1 MRERAGTQGRG
12 KLNVLASVSESR
24 PLHLLIR
31 KLENFAELADE
42 ERRSLHEAAGPVRV
56 HGAHEDLIRE
66 GEQPNGV
73 AVMVS
78 GFACRH
84 KMLPDGRRQII
95 GYFLPGDMC
104 DARVFILKKMD
115 HTISTLAPSTVTI
128 LSREGILDITSRYSR
143 LTRAFWWNTLV
154 EEAVGRQW
162 LVSVGQRTALER
174 IAHLFCEIFVRLQ
187 SVGLTTVDTC
197 ELPVTQSELADT
209 VALST
214 VHVNRT
220 LKELRRAGLV
230 SMSSKSLVIH
240 DFAGLRALAMFDPG
254 YLHLEGDGL
263 IRDRFGHAPAK
274 ST

>member
-1 MRERAGTQGRG
+1 M
-12 KLNVLASVSESR
+12 SR
-24 PLHLLIR
+24 PMPETSPLQLLIR
-31 KLENFAELADE
+31 KLENFTELSE
-42 ERRSLHEAAGPVRV
+42 EEKRALQDSAGSMRTY
-56 HGAHEDLIRE
+56 GSHEDLIRE
-66 GEQPNGV
+66 GEQANGV
-73 AVMVS
+73 AVIVS

-115 HTISTLAPSTVTI
+115 HTISTLTSTSVVI
-128 LSREGILDITSRYSR
+128 LQREAILEITLKFPR

-154 EEAVGRQW
+154 EEAIGRQW
-162 LVSVGQRTALER
+162 LVNIGQRTALER
-174 IAHLFCEIFVRLQ
+174 LAHLFCEVYVRLQ
-187 SVGLTTVDTC
+187 SVGLANVAGC

-220 LKELRRAGLV
+220 LKELRRARLV

-240 DFAGLRALAMFDPG
+240 DLPGLRALAMFDSG
-254 YLHLEGDGL
+254 YLHLDGDGL
-263 IRDRFGHAPAK
+263 VKDRYGYAQPK
-274 ST
+274 PS

>member
-1 MRERAGTQGRG
+1 MPDAN
-12 KLNVLASVSESR
+12 LI
-24 PLHLLIR
+24 HLLVR
-31 KLENFAELADE
+31 KLENFAELTEE
-42 ERRSLHEAAGPVRV
+42 ERRALHDAAGPVRV
-56 HGAHEDLIRE
+56 YGAHEDLIRE
-66 GEQPNGV
+66 GEQASGV
-73 AVMVS
+73 AVVLS

-104 DARVFILKKMD
+104 DARVFILKRMD
-115 HTISTLAPSTVTI
+115 HTISTLAPSSVTT
-128 LSREGILDITSRYSR
+128 LSREAVLEITSKYPR

-154 EEAVGRQW
+154 EEAIGRQW
-162 LVSVGQRTALER
+162 LVSIGQRTALER
-174 IAHLFCEIFVRLQ
+174 VAHLFCEIYVRLQ
-187 SVGLTTVDTC
+187 SVGLATPEGC

-220 LKELRRAGLV
+220 LKELRRVGLV

-254 YLHLEGDGL
+254 YLHLEGEGL
-263 IRDRFGHAPAK
+263 LRDRYSHAPLK
-274 ST
+274 TL

>member
-1 MRERAGTQGRG
+1 MREPAFM
-12 KLNVLASVSESR
+12 SESS
-24 PLHLLIR
+24 LIHLLIR
-31 KLENFAELADE
+31 KLENFAELTDE
-42 ERRSLHEAAGPVRV
+42 EKRALYEATGPVRAY
-56 HGAHEDLIRE
+56 GSHEDLIRE
-66 GEQPNGV
+66 GEHSNGV
-73 AVMVS
+73 AVIVS

-115 HTISTLAPSTVTI
+115 HTISTLAPSSVTM
-128 LSREGILDITSRYSR
+128 LSRDAILEITSRYPR

-154 EEAVGRQW
+154 EEAIGRQW
-162 LVSVGQRTALER
+162 LVSIGQRTALER
-174 IAHLFCEIFVRLQ
+174 IAHLFCEIYVRLQ
-187 SVGLTTVDTC
+187 SVGLATPEGC

-220 LKELRRAGLV
+220 LKELRRVGLV

-240 DFAGLRALAMFDPG
+240 DFAGLRSLAMFDPG
-254 YLHLEGDGL
+254 YLHLEGEGL
-263 IRDRFGHAPAK
+263 LKDRYSPTSLK
-274 ST
+274 TL

>member
-1 MRERAGTQGRG
+1 MPDSS
-12 KLNVLASVSESR
+12 LI
-24 PLHLLIR
+24 HLLIR
-31 KLENFAELADE
+31 KLENFAELTE
-42 ERRSLHEAAGPVRV
+42 EEKRALRDAAGPVRAY
-56 HGAHEDLIRE
+56 GSHEDLIRE
-66 GEQPNGV
+66 GEQASGV
-73 AVMVS
+73 AVVLS

-115 HTISTLAPSTVTI
+115 HTISTLAPSSVTTM
-128 LSREGILDITSRYSR
+128 SREAVLDITSRYPR

-154 EEAVGRQW
+154 EEAIGRQW
-162 LVSVGQRTALER
+162 LVSIGQRTALER
-174 IAHLFCEIFVRLQ
+174 VAHLFCEIYVRLQ
-187 SVGLTTVDTC
+187 SVGLATPAGC

-220 LKELRRAGLV
+220 LKELRRVGLV

-240 DFAGLRALAMFDPG
+240 DFAGLRSLAMFDPG
-254 YLHLEGDGL
+254 YLHLEGEGL
-263 IRDRFGHAPAK
+263 IKDHYAN
-274 ST
+274 STMKTP

>member
-1 MRERAGTQGRG
+1 MATVADPDMLRDI
-12 KLNVLASVSESR
+12 SETSAIQ
-24 PLHLLIR
+24 LLIR
-31 KLENFAELADE
+31 KLENFTELSDE
-42 ERRSLHEAAGPVRV
+42 EKRALQDAATPVRAY
-56 HGAHEDLIRE
+56 GSHEDLIRE
-66 GEQPNGV
+66 GEQATGV
-73 AVMVS
+73 AVVVS

-115 HTISTLAPSTVTI
+115 HTISTLAPSSVTT
-128 LSREGILDITSRYSR
+128 LSRDAILEITARYPR

-154 EEAVGRQW
+154 EEAICREW
-162 LVSVGQRTALER
+162 LVNIGQRTALER
-174 IAHLFCEIFVRLQ
+174 LAHLFCEIYMRLQ
-187 SVGLTTVDTC
+187 AVGLATPAGC

-220 LKELRRAGLV
+220 LKELRRVGLV
-230 SMSSKSLVIH
+230 SMSSKSLAIH
-240 DFAGLRALAMFDPG
+240 NLAGLRALAMFDSG

-263 IRDRFGHAPAK
+263 VRERFAYAK
-274 ST
+274 TSQA

>member
-1 MRERAGTQGRG
+1 MPS
-12 KLNVLASVSESR
+12 LMPDSSFI
-24 PLHLLIR
+24 HLLIR
-31 KLENFAELADE
+31 KLENFADLSE
-42 ERRSLHEAAGPVRV
+42 EEKRALQDSAGTVRTY
-56 HGAHEDLIRE
+56 GSHEDLLRE
-66 GEQPNGV
+66 GEQANGV
-73 AVMVS
+73 AVVVG

-104 DARVFILKKMD
+104 DARVFILKRMD
-115 HTISTLAPSTVTI
+115 HTISTLAPTSVAT
-128 LSREGILDITSRYSR
+128 LSREAILDLTSRYPR

-154 EEAVGRQW
+154 EEAIGRQW
-162 LVSVGQRTALER
+162 LVSIGQRTALER
-174 IAHLFCEIFVRLQ
+174 IAHLFCEIYVRLQ
-187 SVGLTTVDTC
+187 SVGLATPEGC

-220 LKELRRAGLV
+220 LKELRRVGLV

-263 IRDRFGHAPAK
+263 IKDRHNHLLLR
-274 ST
+274 SL

>member
-1 MRERAGTQGRG
+1 MRVRAF
-12 KLNVLASVSESR
+12 VSETS
-24 PLHLLIR
+24 PIQLLIR
-31 KLENFAELADE
+31 KLENFAELTE
-42 ERRSLHEAAGPVRV
+42 EEKIALLDAAGPVRTY
-56 HGAHEDLIRE
+56 GSHEDLIRE
-66 GEQPNGV
+66 GEQASGV
-73 AVMVS
+73 SVIVS

-115 HTISTLAPSTVTI
+115 HTISTLAPSSVTT
-128 LSREGILDITSRYSR
+128 LSREAILEITSRFPR

-154 EEAVGRQW
+154 EEAIGRQW
-162 LVSVGQRTALER
+162 LVSIGQRTALER
-174 IAHLFCEIFVRLQ
+174 VAHLFCEIYVRLQ
-187 SVGLTTVDTC
+187 SVGLATPDGC

-220 LKELRRAGLV
+220 LKELRRVGLV
-230 SMSSKSLVIH
+230 SMSSKSLAIH

-254 YLHLEGDGL
+254 YLHLEGEGL
-263 IRDRFGHAPAK
+263 IKDRYSHALLK
-274 ST
+274 SL

>member
-1 MRERAGTQGRG
+1 MSDTH
-12 KLNVLASVSESR
+12 

-31 KLENFAELADE
+31 KLENFTELSETEKRALQDA
-42 ERRSLHEAAGPVRV
+42 AAGMRTYGV
-56 HGAHEDLIRE
+56 HEDLIRE
-66 GEQPNGV
+66 GEQANGV
-73 AVMVS
+73 AVISS

-115 HTISTLAPSTVTI
+115 HTISALTPTSVVTLQ
-128 LSREGILDITSRYSR
+128 REAILDITSKHPR

-154 EEAVGRQW
+154 EEAIGREW
-162 LVSVGQRTALER
+162 LVNIGQRTALER
-174 IAHLFCEIFVRLQ
+174 LAHLFCEVYVRLQ
-187 SVGLTTVDTC
+187 SVGLASPAGC

-220 LKELRRAGLV
+220 LKELRHAGLV

-240 DFAGLRALAMFDPG
+240 DLPGLRSLAMFDPA

-263 IRDRFGHAPAK
+263 VKDRFSFAH
-274 ST
+274 SRSS

>member
-1 MRERAGTQGRG
+1 MP
-12 KLNVLASVSESR
+12 ESS
-24 PLHLLIR
+24 LIHLLTR
-31 KLENFAELADE
+31 KLENFAELTE
-42 ERRSLHEAAGPVRV
+42 EEKRALYDAAGPVRAY
-56 HGAHEDLIRE
+56 GSHEDLIRE
-66 GEQPNGV
+66 GDHSSGV
-73 AVMVS
+73 SVVVS

-115 HTISTLAPSTVTI
+115 HTISTLAPSSVTM
-128 LSREGILDITSRYSR
+128 LSRDAILDITSRFPR

-154 EEAVGRQW
+154 EEAIGRQW
-162 LVSVGQRTALER
+162 LVSIGQRTALER
-174 IAHLFCEIFVRLQ
+174 IAHLFCEIYVRLQ
-187 SVGLTTVDTC
+187 AVGLATPEGC

-220 LKELRRAGLV
+220 LKELRQVGLV

-240 DFAGLRALAMFDPG
+240 DFAGLRSLAMFDPG
-254 YLHLEGDGL
+254 YLHLEGEGL
-263 IRDRFGHAPAK
+263 MRDRYSHTLLK
-274 ST
+274 TL

>member
-1 MRERAGTQGRG
+1 MPDT
-12 KLNVLASVSESR
+12 S
-24 PLHLLIR
+24 PIHLLIR
-31 KLENFAELADE
+31 KLENFAELTDE
-42 ERRSLHEAAGPVRV
+42 EKIALLDAAGPVRAY
-56 HGAHEDLIRE
+56 GSHEDLIRE
-66 GEQPNGV
+66 GDQATGV
-73 AVMVS
+73 AVIVS

-115 HTISTLAPSTVTI
+115 HTISTLAPSSVTT
-128 LSREGILDITSRYSR
+128 LSRDAVLEITSRFPR

-154 EEAVGRQW
+154 EEAIGRQW
-162 LVSVGQRTALER
+162 LVSIGQRTALER
-174 IAHLFCEIFVRLQ
+174 VAHLFCEIYVRLQ
-187 SVGLTTVDTC
+187 SVGLATPEGC

-220 LKELRRAGLV
+220 LKELRRVGLV

-240 DFAGLRALAMFDPG
+240 DFAGLRSLAMFDPG
-254 YLHLEGDGL
+254 YLHLEGEGL
-263 IRDRFGHAPAK
+263 IRDRYSHGLLK
-274 ST
+274 SL

>member
-1 MRERAGTQGRG
+1 MPSFMPES
-12 KLNVLASVSESR
+12 SVI
-24 PLHLLIR
+24 HLLIR
-31 KLENFAELADE
+31 KLENFAELTE
-42 ERRSLHEAAGPVRV
+42 EEKRALYEAAGPVRSL
-56 HGAHEDLIRE
+56 GSHEDLLRE
-66 GEQPNGV
+66 GEHANGV
-73 AVMVS
+73 SVVVS

-115 HTISTLAPSTVTI
+115 HTISTLAPSSVTV
-128 LSREGILDITSRYSR
+128 LSREAILDITSRYPR

-154 EEAVGRQW
+154 EEAIGRQW
-162 LVSVGQRTALER
+162 LVSIGQRTALER
-174 IAHLFCEIFVRLQ
+174 IAHLFCEIYVRLQ
-187 SVGLTTVDTC
+187 SVGLATPEGC

-220 LKELRRAGLV
+220 LKELRRVGLV

-240 DFAGLRALAMFDPG
+240 DFAGLRSLAMFDPG
-254 YLHLEGDGL
+254 YLHLEGEGL
-263 IRDRFGHAPAK
+263 VRDRYNHAPLKAL
-274 ST
+274 

>member
-1 MRERAGTQGRG
+1 MARLMPETG
-12 KLNVLASVSESR
+12 

-31 KLENFAELADE
+31 KLENFTELSE
-42 ERRSLHEAAGPVRV
+42 EEKHALQNAAAGLRNYA
-56 HGAHEDLIRE
+56 AHEDLIRE
-66 GEQPNGV
+66 GENPNGV
-73 AVMVS
+73 SVIVS

-115 HTISTLAPSTVTI
+115 HTISTLTQTTVVT
-128 LSREGILDITSRYSR
+128 LQREAVLDITSKHAR

-154 EEAVGRQW
+154 EEAIGRQW
-162 LVSVGQRTALER
+162 LVNIGQRTALER
-174 IAHLFCEIFVRLQ
+174 LAHLFCEVYLRLQ
-187 SVGLTTVDTC
+187 SVGLASAAGC

-220 LKELRRAGLV
+220 LKELRRASLV

-240 DFAGLRALAMFDPG
+240 DLPGLRALAMFDPG
-254 YLHLEGDGL
+254 YLHLDGDGL
-263 IRDRFGHAPAK
+263 VKDRYSFVQSK
-274 ST
+274 SS

>member
-1 MRERAGTQGRG
+1 MSSP
-12 KLNVLASVSESR
+12 LPLSESSLTR
-24 PLHLLIR
+24 LLIR
-31 KLENFAELADE
+31 KLENFAELSNDE
-42 ERRSLHEAAGPVRV
+42 KHAVHEAAGPARSY
-56 HGAHEDLIRE
+56 GAHEDLIRE
-66 GEQPNGV
+66 GEHASGV
-73 AVMVS
+73 AVIAS

-115 HTISTLAPSTVTI
+115 HTISTLAPSTVTV
-128 LSREGILDITSRYSR
+128 LSREAILDITSRYPR

-154 EEAVGRQW
+154 EEAIGRQW
-162 LVSVGQRTALER
+162 LVSIGQRTALER
-174 IAHLFCEIFVRLQ
+174 VAHLFCEIYVRLQ
-187 SVGLTTVDTC
+187 SVGLATAGGC

-220 LKELRRAGLV
+220 LKELRRVGLV
-230 SMSSKSLVIH
+230 SMSSKSLLIH

-254 YLHLEGDGL
+254 YLHLEGEGL
-263 IRDRFGHAPAK
+263 IKDRYSHALLK
-274 ST
+274 SL

>member
-1 MRERAGTQGRG
+1 MSDS
-12 KLNVLASVSESR
+12 SVIPS
-24 PLHLLIR
+24 LIR
-31 KLENFAELADE
+31 KLENFAELSDMEKHALRD
-42 ERRSLHEAAGPVRV
+42 AATPVRTY
-56 HGAHEDLIRE
+56 GSHEDLIRE
-66 GEQPNGV
+66 GEQAN
-73 AVMVS
+73 AVSVVVS

-115 HTISTLAPSTVTI
+115 HTISTLAPSSVTT
-128 LSREGILDITSRYSR
+128 LSREAILDITSKHPR

-154 EEAVGRQW
+154 EEAIGRQW
-162 LVSVGQRTALER
+162 LVSIGQRTALER
-174 IAHLFCEIFVRLQ
+174 VAHLFCEVYIRLQ
-187 SVGLTTVDTC
+187 AVGLATADGC

-220 LKELRRAGLV
+220 LKELRRVGLV
-230 SMSSKSLVIH
+230 SMSSKSLAIH

-254 YLHLEGDGL
+254 YLHLEGEGL
-263 IRDRFGHAPAK
+263 LKDRYSHALLK
-274 ST
+274 SL

>member
-1 MRERAGTQGRG
+1 VEKRALQ
-12 KLNVLASVSESR
+12 
-24 PLHLLIR
+24 
-31 KLENFAELADE
+31 D
-42 ERRSLHEAAGPVRV
+42 AATPVRAY
-56 HGAHEDLIRE
+56 GSHEDLIRE
-66 GEQPNGV
+66 GEQAN
-73 AVMVS
+73 AVSVIVS

-115 HTISTLAPSTVTI
+115 HTISTLAPSTVTT
-128 LSREGILDITSRYSR
+128 LSRECILDITSKYPR

-154 EEAVGRQW
+154 EEAIGRQW
-162 LVSVGQRTALER
+162 LVSIGQRTALER
-174 IAHLFCEIFVRLQ
+174 VAHLFCEIYVRLQ
-187 SVGLTTVDTC
+187 AVGLATPAGC

-220 LKELRRAGLV
+220 LKELRRVGLV

-254 YLHLEGDGL
+254 YLHLEGEGL
-263 IRDRFGHAPAK
+263 VKDRYSHALLK
-274 ST
+274 SI